1 MKKRLE
7 KKMEK
12 RKREQIH
19 RLLDLALDINGLE
32 PRKQD
37 ITGSLP
43 TAFFLFFWT
52 YGLGRDTGTF
62 RGLESRRLSR
72 CRYARGYMPSQKAY
86 RCSAPYGGVKSRNPR
101 SCNSRGIK
109 VTTNNFTPSL

>member
-43 TAFFLFFWT
+43 TAFFFIFLDIRV
-52 YGLGRDTGTF
+52 GQ
-62 RGLESRRLSR
+62 
-72 CRYARGYMPSQKAY
+72 RYRYIP
-86 RCSAPYGGVKSRNPR
+86 RVGVPE
-101 SCNSRGIK
+101 IIQM
-109 VTTNNFTPSL
+109 